1 MENKKLVIAIDGPG
15 AAGKSTVAKI
25 LSKKLNYTYIDTGAM
40 YRCLALYVYRN
51 NIDVNDVDSLV
62 KATKVI
68 DIFMDETGKVYLDN
82 EDVTFAIRTAEV
94 TRLAS
99 PVSYPRPVRELFVEK
114 QRNLA
119 DKAIN
124 GVVMDGRDIGTVV
137 LPNADI
143 KIYQIASE
151 KIRAKR
157 RYDENILKGIN
168 TPLEEL
174 EKEIAHRDYLDMNK
188 GFGALKKAED
198 AIELDTTSLSI
209 DEVVDAIMKIANE
222 KGVYG

>member
-1 MENKKLVIAIDGPG
+1 METKKLIIAIDGPG

-25 LSKKLNYTYIDTGAM
+25 LAKKLNYTYIDTGAM
-40 YRCLALYVYRN
+40 YRCLALYAYRN
-51 NIDVNDVDSLV
+51 NIDVEDVDSLV
-62 KATKVI
+62 KATKLI
-68 DIFMDETGKVYLDN
+68 DIFMDESGKVFLDN
-82 EDVTFAIRTAEV
+82 EDVTHAIRSAEV

-114 QRNLA
+114 QRALA
-119 DKAIN
+119 NSAAN

-137 LPNADI
+137 LPHADI

-168 TPLEEL
+168 TPLEQL

-188 GFGALKKAED
+188 GFGALKKASD
-198 AIELDTTSLSI
+198 AIELDTSYMTI
-209 DEVVDAIMKIANE
+209 DEVVSFIYDKAME
-222 KGVYG
+222 LM

>member
-1 MENKKLVIAIDGPG
+1 MGNKKLIIAIDGPG

-25 LSKKLNYTYIDTGAM
+25 LAKKLNYTYIDTGAM
-40 YRCLALYVYRN
+40 YRCLALYAYRN
-51 NIDVNDVDSLV
+51 NIDVEDVDALV
-62 KATKVI
+62 KATNLI
-68 DIFMDETGKVYLDN
+68 DIFMDESGKVYLDK
-82 EDVTFAIRTAEV
+82 EDVTLAIRTAEV

-114 QRNLA
+114 QRKLA
-119 DKAIN
+119 NEAVN

-137 LPNADI
+137 LTNADI
-143 KIYQIASE
+143 KIYQVASE

-198 AIELDTTSLSI
+198 AIELDTSYMTI
-209 DEVVDAIMKIANE
+209 DEVVAFIYNKAME
-222 KGVYG
+222 LM

>member
-1 MENKKLVIAIDGPG
+1 MCNKKLIIAIDGPG

-25 LSKKLNYTYIDTGAM
+25 LAKKLNYTYIDTGAM
-40 YRCLALYVYRN
+40 YRCLALYAYRN
-51 NIDVNDVDSLV
+51 NIDVEDVDALV
-62 KATKVI
+62 KATNQI
-68 DIFMDETGKVYLDN
+68 DIFMDESGKVYLDK
-82 EDVTFAIRTAEV
+82 EDVTHAIRTAEV

-114 QRNLA
+114 QRKLA
-119 DKAIN
+119 NEAVN

-137 LPNADI
+137 LTNADL
-143 KIYQIASE
+143 KIYQVASE

-188 GFGALKKAED
+188 GYGSLKKAED
-198 AIELDTTSLSI
+198 AIELDTSDMSI
-209 DEVVDAIMKIANE
+209 EEVVNFIYNKALELM
-222 KGVYG
+222 

>member
-40 YRCLALYVYRN
+40 YRCLALYAYRK

-157 RYDENILKGIN
+157 RYDENLLKGIN

-198 AIELDTTSLSI
+198 AIELDTSYMTI
-209 DEVVDAIMKIANE
+209 EEVVSFIYNKAME
-222 KGVYG
+222 LM

>member
-1 MENKKLVIAIDGPG
+1 MCNKKLIIAIDGPG

-25 LSKKLNYTYIDTGAM
+25 LAKKLNYTYIDTGAM
-40 YRCLALYVYRN
+40 YRCLALYAYRN
-51 NIDVNDVDSLV
+51 NIDVEDVDALV
-62 KATKVI
+62 KATNQI
-68 DIFMDETGKVYLDN
+68 DIFMDESGKVYLDK
-82 EDVTFAIRTAEV
+82 EDVTHAIRTAEV

-114 QRNLA
+114 QRKLA
-119 DKAIN
+119 NEAVN

-137 LPNADI
+137 LTNADI
-143 KIYQIASE
+143 KIYQVASE

-157 RYDENILKGIN
+157 RYDENIFKGIN

-198 AIELDTTSLSI
+198 AIELDTSYMTI
-209 DEVVDAIMKIANE
+209 DEVVAFIYNKAME
-222 KGVYG
+222 LM

>member
-1 MENKKLVIAIDGPG
+1 MCNKKLIIAIDGPG
-15 AAGKSTVAKI
+15 AAGKSTVAK
-25 LSKKLNYTYIDTGAM
+25 LLAKKLNYTYIDTGAM
-40 YRCLALYVYRN
+40 YRCLALYAYRN
-51 NIDVNDVDSLV
+51 NIDVEDVDALV
-62 KATKVI
+62 KATNQI
-68 DIFMDETGKVYLDN
+68 DIFMDESGKVYLDK
-82 EDVTFAIRTAEV
+82 EDVTHAIRTAEV

-114 QRNLA
+114 QRKLA
-119 DKAIN
+119 NEAVN

-137 LPNADI
+137 LTNADL
-143 KIYQIASE
+143 KIYQVASE

-174 EKEIAHRDYLDMNK
+174 EKEIAHRDYLDINK

-198 AIELDTTSLSI
+198 AIELDTSYMTI
-209 DEVVDAIMKIANE
+209 DEVVAFIYNKAME
-222 KGVYG
+222 LM